1 MSGFN
6 IGDYVYVKW
15 LDATGYIDR
24 YYESGPLEG
33 SYKVVGL
40 KRASDGRSFSCGYT
54 FATAGSL
61 VLLTTDS
68 DEGLSDESLVSS
80 TPLRSLFEV
89 GI

>member
-1 MSGFN
+1 MAGFN

-24 YYESGPLEG
+24 YYESGVLEG

-40 KRASDGRSFSCGYT
+40 KRTSDGRRFSCDYT
-54 FATAGSL
+54 FATVRNLAF
-61 VLLTTDS
+61 S

-80 TPLRSLFEV
+80 APLRSLFEV